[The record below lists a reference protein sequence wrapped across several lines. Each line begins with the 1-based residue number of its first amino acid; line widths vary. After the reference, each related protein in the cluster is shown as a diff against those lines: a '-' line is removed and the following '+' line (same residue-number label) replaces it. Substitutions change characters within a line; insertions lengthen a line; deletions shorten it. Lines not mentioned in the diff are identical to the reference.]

1 MSNTPK
7 TYVLLPPYWKYLG
20 REISTAVMAYIKHM
34 GNPNE
39 EFPPSGEQ
47 IVLIKLYLSHWYN
60 HPGFEKQPHEA
71 AKTNSLIHNAQDC
84 EGLDEAIQSMLEQA
98 IDPL

>member
-1 MSNTPK
+1 MGP
-7 TYVLLPPYWKYLG
+7 
-20 REISTAVMAYIKHM
+20 EIKAAVMAYIKHM

-39 EFPPSGEQ
+39 ESPPSSDQ

-60 HPGFEKQPHEA
+60 HPNFEKQPQEA
-71 AKTNSLIHNAQDC
+71 AKTNRLIHNAQDC
-84 EGLDEAIQSMLEQA
+84 EGLDEAIQSMLGQA